1 MDRRRFLLTSLAGV
15 LAAPLAAEAQQGG
28 KGSRI
33 GVLAHSSA
41 TLYRGYVD
49 ALREGLRE
57 LGWIEGQ
64 NLVIEYRFSD
74 GHRGRLPSLA
84 AELVSLKVDVIVA
97 SPTPPAVVAK
107 SATATIPIVMVNA
120 GDPVGVGLVASLARP
135 GGNVTGLSFS
145 VGVDYGKVLELLLE
159 AVPKARRV
167 AILTNPA
174 NPVQP
179 LLVRDLKTAGQ
190 SLGIPLLFL
199 EAGGADDMERD
210 IERAFVTV
218 AKERVGALLVVA
230 DSGLGVHR
238 TKIVTLAAKNRV
250 PAAYGNKEHVDAGGL
265 MSFGPNNLSAWK
277 HAAVFVDRILK
288 GAKPADLPVEQPT
301 KFELVINLKTA
312 KALGLTIPPSLLARA
327 DQVIE

>member
-1 MDRRRFLLTSLAGV
+1 MNRRAFVTGLGAV
-15 LAAPLAAEAQQGG
+15 LAAPLGAEAQPAG
-28 KGSRI
+28 KVSRI

-74 GHRGRLPSLA
+74 GHRDRLASLA

-97 SPTPPAVVAK
+97 TPTPPAVVAK

-199 EAGGADDMERD
+199 EAGGADD

-218 AKERVGALLVVA
+218 AKERVGALLVVG
-230 DSGLGVHR
+230 DSVLGLHR
-238 TKIVTLAAKNRV
+238 TKIATLAAKNRV
-250 PAAYGNKEHVDAGGL
+250 PAAYGARENVDAGGL
-265 MSFGPNNLSAWK
+265 MSYGPNVLANFK
-277 HAAVFVDRILK
+277 RAAVFVDKILK
-288 GAKPADLPVEQPT
+288 GANPADLPVEQPT
-301 KFELVINLKTA
+301 KFELVVNLKTA
-312 KALGLTIPPSLLARA
+312 KALGLTIPPSLLLRA